1 MSTFVPLMTQ
11 VVRRELAAQ
20 RGIGLGVVDAARTND
35 GGGGEHHV
43 ECDVRLHG
51 SGLVLQSV
59 PVAVARPGISA
70 VPRPG
75 DLVVVGFVDGD
86 VNGAVVLGAL
96 HAAGTP
102 SPDAGPE
109 EVVYAVPDSG
119 GERRLEVQL
128 PNGSTLT
135 LTDSAL
141 TVTMGSTTL
150 TVEQDGAIALEA
162 AGDITLKAN
171 GSLSLEAATSA
182 TLTGAS
188 VTVEGSGSATLKG
201 ATTTIAGTT
210 QFSAG

>member
-1 MSTFVPLMTQ
+1 MTAFVPLMTQ

-20 RGIGLGVVDAARTND
+20 RGIALGVVDVARTND
-35 GGGGEHHV
+35 GGSGEHHL

-59 PVAVARPGISA
+59 PVAVARPGLSA

-75 DLVVVGFVDGD
+75 DLVVVGFVEGD
-86 VNGAVVLGAL
+86 VNGAVVLGSL

-128 PNGSTLT
+128 PNGSTLS

-150 TVEQDGAIALEA
+150 TVEQDGAINLEA
-162 AGDITLKAN
+162 GGDISIKAS
-171 GSLSLEAATSA
+171 GSLSLEGGSSA
-182 TLTGAS
+182 TLKGSTVS
-188 VTVEGSGSATLKG
+188 VEGSGSATLKG
-201 ATTTIAGTT
+201 GTTTISGMT

>member
-1 MSTFVPLMTQ
+1 MTAFVPLMTE

-20 RGIGLGVVDAARTND
+20 RGIALGVVDVARTNE
-35 GGGGEHHV
+35 GGGGEHHL
-43 ECDVRLHG
+43 ESDVRLHG

-59 PVAVARPGISA
+59 PVAVARAGLSA

-75 DLVVVGFVDGD
+75 DLVVIGFVEGD
-86 VNGAVVLGAL
+86 VNGAVVLGSL
-96 HAAGTP
+96 HAAGMP

-128 PNGSTLT
+128 PNGSTLS

-150 TVEQDGAIALEA
+150 TVEQDGAISLAA
-162 AGDITLKAN
+162 AGDVTIKAS
-171 GSLSLEAATSA
+171 GSLSLEAGSSA
-182 TLTGAS
+182 TLKGSTVS
-188 VTVEGSGSATLKG
+188 VEGSGSATLKG
-201 ATTTIAGTT
+201 ATTTISGTT